1 MIYTFQY
8 YVQIIVVLIKI
19 DVQGSIY
26 IGAQFLCQRTTI
38 CPEKQKTER

>member
-26 IGAQFLCQRTTI
+26 IGAQFFRQRTTI
-38 CPEKQKTER
+38 YLEKQKTER